1 MNPMG
6 SDVLRSMGSVDPNGD
21 IELPDVDEKPVRSV
35 LTDIC
40 VGRGGVYSVLDT
52 RQGRVFTY
60 DNDGNLLYVFGALG
74 NRNGCFVQPSAVDVL
89 PDGTFLVTDSG
100 LNQILR
106 FYPTEYAQKIN
117 AAVGYQ
123 YNRDYASAE
132 ASWMEVLKYT
142 AKSELAFNEIGKAYY
157 RQEAYTAAMKYF
169 KLSGDRTQYSKAYK
183 EYRRQVLNDSFSTV
197 MTCLSVLAAGIVVLV
212 CVRRRKGRK
221 AGRGGVDR

>member
-1 MNPMG
+1 M
-6 SDVLRSMGSVDPNGD
+6 
-21 IELPDVDEKPVRSV
+21 
-35 LTDIC
+35 
-40 VGRGGVYSVLDT
+40 
-52 RQGRVFTY
+52 FTY

-89 PDGTFLVTDSG
+89 PDGTFLVADSG

-157 RQEAYTAAMKYF
+157 RQEEYTAGHEI
-169 KLSGDRTQYSKAYK
+169 L
-183 EYRRQVLNDSFSTV
+183 
-197 MTCLSVLAAGIVVLV
+197 
-212 CVRRRKGRK
+212 
-221 AGRGGVDR
+221 